1 MILLALCQMC
11 DLYCYR
17 YIAGVVRVIGVVVV
31 GGVVGV
37 DICIKSSVGVGI
49 VVVG

>member
-1 MILLALCQMC
+1 MVLLALCQMC

-31 GGVVGV
+31 GVVGV